1 MNHLLD
7 LYDSTIMQRA
17 LIEAALVGALCGAV
31 GVHVLLRRLPFF
43 TITVAHATFPG
54 VVLAVILGASVL
66 SGAIVFALLLVI
78 GIWITGVEK
87 RLATSTVVGVA
98 LAGSFGIGAMLQST
112 QNGFT
117 KDLAAILVGQIIAVQ
132 RSDLIATGIIGLLV
146 FATMFATHKELVLSA
161 FDPTEAQAQGRSR
174 TVDLLALLIVA
185 AAVVTTVPAVG
196 TILSVALLTIPAMTA
211 RLFTRRVETA
221 IVASSAIGAL
231 AGVIGLTIS
240 AQWRVAAGA
249 AITLTAAG
257 LFLIAFVATTLVR
270 HPVSTE
276 QVVVFTDTRRPPEL
290 AH

>member
-31 GVHVLLRRLPFF
+31 GIHVLLRRLPFF

-66 SGAIVFALLLVI
+66 TGAVVFALLLVL
-78 GIWITGVEK
+78 GIWLTGVEE

-98 LAGSFGIGAMLQST
+98 LAGSFGVGAMLQST

-117 KDLAAILVGQIIAVQ
+117 KDLASILVGQIIAVQ
-132 RSDLIATGIIGLLV
+132 RGDLIATAIIGGLV
-146 FATMFATHKELVLSA
+146 LATMVSTHKELVLSA
-161 FDPTEAQAQGRSR
+161 FDRTEAQAQGHSR

-211 RLFTRRVETA
+211 RLVTRRVETA
-221 IVASSAIGAL
+221 MVTSAAIGAL
-231 AGVIGLTIS
+231 AGVVGLTIS

-257 LFLIAFVATTLVR
+257 LFLLVLLFTTVTRRAT
-270 HPVSTE
+270 STE
-276 QVVVFTDTRRPPEL
+276 KAVVFPDAGRTPEL
-290 AH
+290 AR